1 MSRFHFSSDMA
12 NEVKK
17 SLIGLDGLINDT
29 GSILDELINILRE
42 NDSFGIID
50 IIEDICKEIKYEKH
64 IGFMAKSGAES
75 LSQIINSLDNTA
87 KMAVKF
93 TNISFNAGVTAINN
107 VIENSKNN
115 QSSVDKTPIHSDD
128 IITKQYP
135 DGVVTNEYTYEKDG
149 MIYTPIW
156 HWGNRVALRT
166 DSAGGIGIFKEDG
179 SLFET
184 YNQNTQQFTHGEW
197 GSQECTST
205 ALAQCSTIN
214 GITKQAN
221 DYNLPGAYHWDGTP
235 DGATQIGGYQASSED
250 ITRYCVDNLK
260 RGCATVIY
268 YNYEGCSGFGQNGHA
283 LTVVGANA
291 NPTSVYDLNV
301 IDPATGAYV
310 NFGQA
315 YNVCSNSMYIC
326 YETSPNTDG
335 CGGAGTK
342 IWDITQYFG
351 H

>member
-1 MSRFHFSSDMA
+1 MSKFRFSFDTA
-12 NEVKK
+12 NEVKN
-17 SLIGLDGLINDT
+17 SL
-29 GSILDELINILRE
+29 SELDEFMQECETTVNNLIYEIMDI
-42 NDSFGIID
+42 DSFGIFEA
-50 IIEDICKEIKYEKH
+50 IEKMRSEIKCITG
-64 IGFMAKSGAES
+64 IGCMAKRGVGSISDIANAVD
-75 LSQIINSLDNTA
+75 NSEN
-87 KMAVKF
+87 MAVKLTQAAF
-93 TNISFNAGVTAINN
+93 DTGVNAINK
-107 VIENSKNN
+107 VIEDNING
-115 QSSVDKTPIHSDD
+115 QPTVEPTP
-128 IITKQYP
+128 QWP
-135 DGVVTNEYTYEKDG
+135 NGVITNEYTYEKDG

-166 DSAGGIGIFKEDG
+166 DSAGGIGIFREDG

-301 IDPATGAYV
+301 IDPATGQYV

-315 YNVCSNSMYIC
+315 FGASSNSMYIC
-326 YETSPNTDG
+326 YETCPSTEG

-351 H
+351 YGG